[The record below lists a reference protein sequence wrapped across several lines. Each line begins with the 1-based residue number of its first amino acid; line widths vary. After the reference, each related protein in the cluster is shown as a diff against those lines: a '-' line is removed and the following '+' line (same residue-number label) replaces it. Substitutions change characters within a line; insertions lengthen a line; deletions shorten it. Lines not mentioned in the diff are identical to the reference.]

1 MHALISALRYA
12 FFLVLALALLLT
24 TAHTQE
30 QQPATASGAVTVAV
44 AKVQAQRIPAPIEV
58 AGTLQAAESAAIA
71 AKVTGIV
78 TKVPVVLGS
87 RVKAGDLLV
96 QISAGEISARLS
108 QAEAQLAQARR
119 NLERE
124 QNLLA
129 KSAATEETV
138 KSMRDQY
145 NMAQAGYNEAKAML
159 GYTTITAPFDGVITR
174 KEVNSG
180 DLATPGTLL
189 LQLQNNQRLQVRS
202 AVPESLVL
210 AIHPG
215 EPLMVKVDA
224 AGVLVEGTVA
234 EVAPAA
240 DPQSRTA
247 PVVID
252 LPSHADLRT
261 GQFARVLLPGPGANG
276 LLIAESAL
284 VPSGQMDRV
293 FTVEHDRVHLRLVRT
308 GQRHDGLV
316 EILSGLTEGE
326 TVVVTNNRLLHN
338 GQQVRIQP

>member
-1 MHALISALRYA
+1 MHVLISSLRYA
-12 FFLVLALALLLT
+12 FFLALVPALLLT
-24 TAHTQE
+24 TVQAQE
-30 QQPATASGAVTVAV
+30 QHSATAYAPVTVTV
-44 AKVQAQRIPAPIEV
+44 AKVQAQRIPSLIEV

-78 TKVPVVLGS
+78 TKVPVMLGS
-87 RVKAGDLLV
+87 TIKAGDLLV

-159 GYTTITAPFDGVITR
+159 GYTAITAPFDGVITR

-180 DLATPGTLL
+180 DLTTPGTLL
-189 LQLQNNQRLQVRS
+189 LQLENNRRLQVRS
-202 AVPESLVL
+202 SVPESLVL
-210 AIHPG
+210 AIHSG
-215 EPLMVKVDA
+215 ERLTVKVDA
-224 AGVLVEGTVA
+224 AGVLVEGTVT

-252 LPSHADLRT
+252 LPPHADLRA
-261 GQFARVLLPGPGANG
+261 GQFARVQLPSPDASG
-276 LLIAESAL
+276 LLIAESA
-284 VPSGQMDRV
+284 VIAHGQMDRV
-293 FTVEHDRVHLRLVRT
+293 FTVEGDRVHLRLVRT
-308 GQRHDGLV
+308 GQRHDGMV
-316 EILSGLTEGE
+316 EILSGLAEGE

>member
-1 MHALISALRYA
+1 MAFPHPRKLPIAVFFASTLLITT
-12 FFLVLALALLLT
+12 ALAAESSGQSAALT
-24 TAHTQE
+24 T
-30 QQPATASGAVTVAV
+30 VTVAQV
-44 AKVQAQRIPAPIEV
+44 HRQQIPAPIEV
-58 AGTLQAAESAAIA
+58 VGTLQAAESAAIA
-71 AKVTGIV
+71 AKVSGVV

-87 RVKAGDLLV
+87 SVKSGELLV
-96 QISAGEISARLS
+96 AINAGEITAREG

-129 KSAATEETV
+129 KNAATADTV

-145 NMAQAGYNEAKAML
+145 NMAQAGYNEARAIL

-180 DLATPGTLL
+180 DLATPGTPLL
-189 LQLQNNQRLQVRS
+189 HLENNRRLQVRT

-215 EPLMVKVDA
+215 DRLMVKVEA
-224 AGVLVEGTVA
+224 ANILVEGTVA

-252 LPSHADLRT
+252 LPTHADLRT
-261 GQFARVLLPGPGANG
+261 GQFARVLLPGPGTTG
-276 LLIAESAL
+276 LLIPDSAL
-284 VPSGQMDRV
+284 VPHGQMDRV
-293 FTVEHDRVHLRLVRT
+293 FVVEGDRVHLRLVRT
-308 GQRHDGLV
+308 GQHHGGLV
-316 EILSGLTEGE
+316 EILAGLGDGE
-326 TVVVTNNRLLHN
+326 RVVISDNRHLRS
-338 GQQVRIQP
+338 GQQVRVEP